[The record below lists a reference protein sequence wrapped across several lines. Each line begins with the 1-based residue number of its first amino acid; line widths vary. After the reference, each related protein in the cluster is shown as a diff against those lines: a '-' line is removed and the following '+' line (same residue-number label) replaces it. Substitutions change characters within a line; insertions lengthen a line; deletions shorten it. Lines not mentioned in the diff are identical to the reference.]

1 MPRTAERS
9 AIETIKVFGASFN
22 LNGRQEQHRQRSRHT
37 NLNDMA
43 VASSAITAFQK
54 FVSVFAD
61 DTETDPT
68 DGTPVGFRRT

>member
-1 MPRTAERS
+1 
-9 AIETIKVFGASFN
+9 
-22 LNGRQEQHRQRSRHT
+22 
-37 NLNDMA
+37 MA

-68 DGTPVGFRRT
+68 DGTPVGYQEKLSNV